1 MGIWRS
7 SASMSGVDAAGA
19 MGLIGLIFCLKTSI
33 LQAIWNVLIILGG
46 ESTTKRYED
55 NTRAF
60 DGQKKGLLLQHDFG
74 HLRHPDG
81 LGSGHDAQHSTA
93 RRIGRWG
100 HCNHEKGHY

>member
-1 MGIWRS
+1 MAGVGILGIWRS
-7 SASMSGVDAAGA
+7 SACMSEVDAAGA

-33 LQAIWNVLIILGG
+33 LRAIWKFLAILAGK
-46 ESTTKRYED
+46 SSTKRYED

-60 DGQKKGLLLQHDFG
+60 DGKKERLLLQHNCG

-81 LGSGHDAQHSTA
+81 LRCGHDAQHSTA

-100 HCNHEKGHY
+100 AL